1 MPTTVTRLGHATV
14 LLDFDGVRVLTDPW
28 FSEKPGY
35 SPGEARPIGS
45 AAELPS
51 LDGIVVSHGH
61 YDHFDLAA
69 LAGYPDKTIPMV
81 VKRGLGSRA
90 SAAGWQQVVEVD
102 RWESASIGPVRVT
115 AAPARHLVPE
125 VTFVL
130 EGDDRTVFFGGD
142 TMRIAELDEV
152 GRRFAEIDLAL
163 LPINGLTLRPLLN
176 RQVVM
181 DAAQAADLTAVL
193 RPRLAVPIHYAFTA
207 GPVRERLLLR
217 LDRRTAPYVDAVAD
231 RAPGTTVHVLDPGAP
246 LPV

>member
-35 SPGEARPIGS
+35 SPGEPRAIGS
-45 AAELPS
+45 AADLPH

-69 LAGYPDKTIPMV
+69 LAGYRDKTIPMV

-90 SAAGWQQVVEVD
+90 SAAGWEQVVEVD
-102 RWESASIGPVRVT
+102 PWESASIGPVRVT

-130 EGDDRTVFFGGD
+130 EGDGRTVFFGGD

-152 GRRFAEIDLAL
+152 GRRFPEIDLAL

-193 RPRLAVPIHYAFTA
+193 RPRLAVPIHYSFTA

-231 RAPGTTVHVLDPGAP
+231 RAPGTAVHVLDPGAP
-246 LPV
+246 LTV

>member
-1 MPTTVTRLGHATV
+1 MSTTVTRLGHATV

-35 SPGEARPIGS
+35 SPGETRAIGR
-45 AAELPS
+45 AADLPD

-90 SAAGWQQVVEVD
+90 AKAGWQQVVEVD
-102 RWESASIGPVRVT
+102 PWETAAIGSVRVT

-130 EGDDRTVFFGGD
+130 EGDGRTVFFGGD

-152 GRRFAEIDLAL
+152 GRRFGEIDLAL

-176 RQVVM
+176 RHIVM

-193 RPRLAVPIHYAFTA
+193 HPRLAVPIHYAFTA

-231 RAPGTTVHVLDPGAP
+231 RAPGTAVHVLDPGAP

>member
-1 MPTTVTRLGHATV
+1 MPTTVTRIGHATV

-35 SPGEARPIGS
+35 LPGEPRAVAS
-45 AAELPS
+45 AADLPS
-51 LDGIVVSHGH
+51 LDGIVVTHGH

-69 LAGYPDKTIPMV
+69 LASYPDKTIPMV
-81 VKRGLGSRA
+81 VKRGLGARA
-90 SAAGWQQVVEVD
+90 AAAGWRQVVEVD
-102 RWESASIGPVRVT
+102 PWETVSVGPVRVT

-130 EGDDRTVFFGGD
+130 EGDGRTVFFGGD

-152 GRRFAEIDLAL
+152 GRRFADLDLAL
-163 LPINGLTLRPLLN
+163 LPTNGLTLRPLLN

-181 DAAQAADLTAVL
+181 DAAQAADLTAAL
-193 RPRLAVPIHYAFTA
+193 RPRMAVPIHYAFTA
-207 GPVRERLLLR
+207 GPVRDRLLLR

-231 RAPGTTVHVLDPGAP
+231 RAPDTAVHVLDPGAP
-246 LPV
+246 LQV